1 MQSEQAPSES
11 QDSSPQPIRVI
22 IDSALPPASPTEE
35 QKARENRNEQREGR
49 RFFVECLTA
58 FLVLIYA
65 TVALFQWCAMRKTN
79 TLTAKAMWINQQM
92 FTLNKQMFSA
102 YQAAGFEC
110 QMAPPRDSRDPWVIL
125 SCTNEGNVAARNLVA
140 QLTFVRKNSAGR
152 IEQRIARTVNRDL
165 IIKGGIVQQLFH
177 VSLPY
182 DPNAWAQQDFSASAS
197 LAYQNGLEPVTQHF
211 CWKLIVTAANG
222 SMSWTDCDNA
232 PDLKKYPR

>member
-1 MQSEQAPSES
+1 
-11 QDSSPQPIRVI
+11 VI
-22 IDSALPPASPTEE
+22 IDAAPFPAPPTEE
-35 QKARENRNEQREGR
+35 QKAREKRNERREGR

-58 FLVLIYA
+58 LLVLIYA
-65 TVALFQWCAMRKTN
+65 TVALFQWRAMRDTN
-79 TLTAKAMWINQQM
+79 ALTAQAVGLNQQM
-92 FTLNKQMFSA
+92 FALNKQMFAA

-110 QMAPPRDSRDPWVIL
+110 QMAPPRDNRDPWMIL
-125 SCTNEGNVAARNLVA
+125 TCTNEGNVAARNLLA
-140 QLTFVRKNSAGR
+140 QIAFVRKNSASR
-152 IEQRIARTVNRDL
+152 IEQRTSRTINRDL
-165 IIKGGIVQQLFH
+165 VIKGGIVQQLFH

-232 PDLKKYPR
+232 PDLRKYPR